1 MAILTAPITMNIR
14 ISKLVLIYIT
24 RNILLT
30 ELHAFKLLFMQIFSN
45 VYILLPSK

>member
-30 ELHAFKLLFMQIFSN
+30 ELHAFKLLFMQNFSN